1 MVNAEFSRIYRFVK
15 LLLNEGF
22 LTVIQSS
29 QLFLV
34 IPVLLVIPSR
44 ASHPS
49 HLSRASHP
57 IPP

>member
-1 MVNAEFSRIYRFVK
+1 MVNAEFSRIYRIVK
-15 LLLNEGF
+15 LLLNEDF
-22 LTVIQSS
+22 LAVIQSS

-34 IPVLLVIPSR
+34 IPH

-49 HLSRASHP
+49 HVSRAIHP

>member
-49 HLSRASHP
+49 HLSCASHP